1 MTVAE
6 RKFVVLL
13 TVMWMMALLI
23 AFDPFDT
30 VSSSYKTGGALVIGP
45 LMVGYGINGM
55 ARGSFPEMED
65 ATRDGASWKFWFCAM
80 SFILLGLGATLMGID
95 AIAGLGIIE

>member
-6 RKFVVLL
+6 RKFVILVA
-13 TVMWMMALLI
+13 VMWLLALLV
-23 AFDPFDT
+23 AFDPFET
-30 VSSSYKTGGALVIGP
+30 VSPSYRTGGLIVIGP
-45 LMVGYGINGM
+45 LLVGYGINGT

-65 ATRDGASWKFWFCAM
+65 ATRDGASWKFWLCAVT
-80 SFILLGLGATLMGID
+80 FILLGLGATLLGID